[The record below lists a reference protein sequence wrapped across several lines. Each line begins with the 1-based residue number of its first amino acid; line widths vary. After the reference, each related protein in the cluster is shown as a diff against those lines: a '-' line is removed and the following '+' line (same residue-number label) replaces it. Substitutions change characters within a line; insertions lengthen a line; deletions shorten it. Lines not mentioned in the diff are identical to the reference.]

1 MKHGIRQV
9 FLHPGDFV
17 FAEPGTHV
25 HTVLGSCIAICLWH
39 PVLHIGGMCHFVL
52 PSRPK
57 NEVKPAELDG
67 RYGEEA
73 MELFDMAIK
82 LHQTNYRDYQAKIFG
97 GANMFAKKANLSKD
111 LIGEKNA
118 AKAMQLLMKRKVEIN
133 VVHVGEQG
141 HRRIVMDVSTG
152 DVWVKY
158 QSEDVHKQSMRSQ
171 SGIN

>member
-1 MKHGIRQV
+1 MEHGKRKI

-17 FAEPGTHV
+17 FGEPGTHV

-39 PVLHIGGMCHFVL
+39 PILHIGGMCHFVL
-52 PSRPK
+52 PFRPINDEK
-57 NEVKPAELDG
+57 SSDLDG

-73 MELFDMAIK
+73 MEMFDMAIK
-82 LHQTNYRDYQAKIFG
+82 LHQTHYPEYQAKIFG
-97 GANMFAKKANLSKD
+97 GANMFGKMSESGDA

-118 AKAMQLLMKRKVEIN
+118 AKAMQLLMNRKTEIT
-133 VVHVGEQG
+133 VVHVGENG
-141 HRRIVMDVSTG
+141 HRRIVMDVGTG

-158 QSEDVHKQSMRSQ
+158 KSEGDEGKAMESQ

>member
-25 HTVLGSCIAICLWH
+25 HTLLGSCIAICLWH

-57 NEVKPAELDG
+57 NELKPAEPDG

-73 MELFDMAIK
+73 MEMFDMAIK
-82 LHQTNYRDYQAKIFG
+82 LHQTKYSDYQAKIFG
-97 GANMFAKKANLSKD
+97 GANMFAKKLNPSEE

-118 AKAMQLLMKRKVEIN
+118 TKAMQLLMERKVDIN

-141 HRRIVMDVSTG
+141 HRRIVLDVSTG

-158 QSEDVHKQSMRSQ
+158 KSEDLHKQSMKSQ

>member
-1 MKHGIRQV
+1 MVPGIRKV

-17 FAEPGTHV
+17 FGEPGTHV

-52 PSRPK
+52 PFRPK
-57 NEVKPAELDG
+57 NEEKPPDLDG

-73 MELFDMAIK
+73 MQMFDMAIK
-82 LHQTNYRDYQAKIFG
+82 LHQTDYPQYKAKIFG
-97 GANMFAKKANLSKD
+97 GANMFGKKVNSGDA

-118 AKAMQLLMKRKVEIN
+118 AKAMQLLMKRNTEIT
-133 VVHVGEQG
+133 VAHVGEQG
-141 HRRIVMDVSTG
+141 HRRIVMDVGTG

-158 QSEDVHKQSMRSQ
+158 RSEDAQEKSMSSQ